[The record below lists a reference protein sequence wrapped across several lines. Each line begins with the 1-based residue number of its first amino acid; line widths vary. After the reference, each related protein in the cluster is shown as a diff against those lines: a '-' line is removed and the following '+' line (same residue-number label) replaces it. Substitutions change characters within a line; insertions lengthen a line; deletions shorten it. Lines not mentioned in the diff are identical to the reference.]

1 MWVKDPVTIYGQV
14 IFFFASIFLLSTHAI
29 FFIYFFLYLFISSSL
44 SSSVFQDIFFHFS
57 FLYFFHLTSILYFSF
72 LKNILVFPPCFWD
85 VLNFG
90 MLHETKYEYPL
101 CIMKHFHTNI
111 EGGHFIRKKNKLK
124 LIKYLSLL

>member
-14 IFFFASIFLLSTHAI
+14 IFFSASIFLLSTHAI

-44 SSSVFQDIFFHFS
+44 SSSVFQDILFHFS
-57 FLYFFHLTSILYFSF
+57 FLYFFHLTSILYFAF

-85 VLNFG
+85 VLNFRKKVFE

-101 CIMKHFHTNI
+101 YIMKYFHTNI
-111 EGGHFIRKKNKLK
+111 ECGHFIRKKKTN
-124 LIKYLSLL
+124 